1 MSDAGDRWRR
11 VRFPETPKF
20 GNEIN
25 SQHFETVQLTVV
37 FESEIFYVNKFNA
50 LAVPGTIEWE

>member
-1 MSDAGDRWRR
+1 M
-11 VRFPETPKF
+11 PKF

-25 SQHFETVQLTVV
+25 SELFETVQLTVV
-37 FESEIFYVNKFNA
+37 FGSEIFYMNKFNA